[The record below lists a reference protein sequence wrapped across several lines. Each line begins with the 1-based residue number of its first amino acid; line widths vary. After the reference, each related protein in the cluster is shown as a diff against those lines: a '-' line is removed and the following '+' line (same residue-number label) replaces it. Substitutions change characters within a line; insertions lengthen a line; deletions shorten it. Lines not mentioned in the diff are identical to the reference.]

1 MWIDAI
7 YGAVLGSLAPLGEW
21 SGALIFL
28 AGLYFLGCDATAR
41 QGPPSLASALFVC
54 SFGSILSAVVFTG
67 APPAILWKRAYF
79 EWFVL
84 ARVAYFCLPQSAVQ
98 KLGRRPLRG
107 WLFASASVVLV
118 HEMHEC
124 CVACAHSE
132 GVNALL
138 AVGATGYAVCVLPL
152 QMFCRL
158 GHYGYEDE
166 VTTMA
171 CIAGVSGVV
180 QLVSLWCFEMAGS
193 GARLAGGANPSSF
206 ARSADALLG
215 RVRSGKKQGE
225 AGDGRVDSVS
235 LLIAATGHGFAH
247 VVATLRRTARMRS
260 LQERRK
266 AKAALLDELCAEQEQ
281 LLDELGP
288 KEGARKAGK

>member
-166 VTTMA
+166 VTTYESEFFDGVHRGCLGGCA
-171 CIAGVSGVV
+171 AGQVWS
-180 QLVSLWCFEMAGS
+180 
-193 GARLAGGANPSSF
+193 R
-206 ARSADALLG
+206 
-215 RVRSGKKQGE
+215 KKEGE
-225 AGDGRVDSVS
+225 TGDGRVDSVS

-247 VVATLRRTARMRS
+247 VVATMRRTARMRS

-281 LLDELGP
+281 LLDELGA
-288 KEGARKAGK
+288 KEGARKRGK